1 MIVYDQNQKPVEL
14 KKELGAGGEGT
25 VYWVSRKECA
35 KIYAKPSPFKEAKI
49 LTMIVKPP
57 YPLTDPRCRNGRV
70 AWPTRALYERPG
82 GRFVGY
88 AMPLIQLNRYQESE
102 VVFIESLRTKT
113 YGQRFTYEHLMIA
126 AYNFAMTVHYIHQAG
141 HSVGDLREKNILVD
155 DQGQVCL
162 VDCDSFQIIDEA
174 NRRFFA
180 SQTYTPAYLAPEW
193 IGRDLAK
200 VNRRDNDQFALGV
213 WIFQMLMNG
222 MHPYQAKGG
231 KANQAPSL
239 SEKIKRGTYPYGG
252 RRGVQ
257 PPPAAPDYS
266 QVPKRLQALFT
277 ACFVK
282 GHRNPHARPEA
293 MDYARVLKGEL
304 GRLKTCKV
312 NRYHKYSGD
321 RLDCPFCKRTG
332 RKRGSPTRQP
342 RRTNIRQRI
351 NSKMLSAA
359 LQNAQQK
366 PVPSIKPQIPRPVAP
381 GRKPSQV
388 RPIRQIASGFG
399 SSSSGQALA
408 RPVIQSL
415 SALLLII
422 MLAAGTVGLVM
433 GAASLIGGAASEFA
447 DKTGATTGL
456 EIIREDV
463 FLKGLAQRVQDGE
476 AGNIEVIS
484 EEVFL
489 ANLEAV
495 TENGEEE

>member
-14 KKELGAGGEGT
+14 KKELGAGGEGA
-25 VYWVSRKECA
+25 VYWVSQKECA

-49 LTMIVKPP
+49 LTMISKPP
-57 YPLTDPRCRNGRV
+57 YPLTDAKCRNGRV

-88 AMPLIQLNRYQESE
+88 LMPLIQLNQYQESE
-102 VVFIESLRTKT
+102 VVFIERLRTKT
-113 YGQRFTYEHLMIA
+113 YGQHFTYEHLMTA
-126 AYNFAMTVHYIHQAG
+126 AYNFAMTVHYIHKAG

-155 DQGQVCL
+155 DQGRVCL

-200 VNRRDNDQFALGV
+200 VNRRDNDHFALGV

-257 PPPAAPDYS
+257 PPPAAPDFS
-266 QVPKRLQALFT
+266 QVPKSLQALFT

-282 GHRNPHARPEA
+282 GHRDPNARPEA
-293 MDYARVLKGEL
+293 MDYARVLKREL

-312 NRYHKYSGD
+312 NRCHRYSGD
-321 RLDCPFCKRTG
+321 RLACPFCQKSGKRNG
-332 RKRGSPTRQP
+332 QAGKRSSPRKISK
-342 RRTNIRQRI
+342 RI
-351 NSKMLSAA
+351 NSQRLSVT
-359 LQNAQQK
+359 LQTNRPK
-366 PVPSIKPQIPRPVAP
+366 PVPPVKQQTPRSRTIY
-381 GRKPSQV
+381 RKPTPVNPIGKTPNAYSPRGSRQV
-388 RPIRQIASGFG
+388 
-399 SSSSGQALA
+399 LA
-408 RPVIQSL
+408 QPVIQSI
-415 SALLLII
+415 SAFLLII
-422 MLAAGTVGLVM
+422 MLAAGTVGLLM
-433 GAASLIGGAASEFA
+433 GVASLIGGAVSGFVHEPVEF
-447 DKTGATTGL
+447 TGV
-456 EIIREDV
+456 EVIREEV
-463 FLKGLAQRVQDGE
+463 FLKDLAERTKDAG

-484 EEVFL
+484 EEAFL
-489 ANLEAV
+489 SNLEA
-495 TENGEEE
+495 EPEC